1 MEKFLKYFLDKDI
14 FFSDVNYKLK
24 GDFQKINIIKIIFD
38 LWNKISR
45 KRQNQ
50 FYILIFLMI
59 ISGFAELLTLTS
71 IIPFLKVI
79 TDINSL
85 DQNRLFSNL
94 YNAFSLT
101 NNNQLVIL
109 TTFVFLI
116 TIYFSAICRI
126 SNLLF
131 NFRFTN
137 AIGSDLSTESYRKTL
152 YQPYKEHLKWNS
164 SLLINTLTKD
174 INTTVNGM
182 SEFLLIINYISFYF
196 CGLLL

>member
-71 IIPFLKVI
+71 IIPFLNVI
-79 TDINSL
+79 THINSL

-94 YNAFSLT
+94 
-101 NNNQLVIL
+101 
-109 TTFVFLI
+109 
-116 TIYFSAICRI
+116 
-126 SNLLF
+126 
-131 NFRFTN
+131 
-137 AIGSDLSTESYRKTL
+137 
-152 YQPYKEHLKWNS
+152 
-164 SLLINTLTKD
+164 
-174 INTTVNGM
+174 
-182 SEFLLIINYISFYF
+182 
-196 CGLLL
+196 